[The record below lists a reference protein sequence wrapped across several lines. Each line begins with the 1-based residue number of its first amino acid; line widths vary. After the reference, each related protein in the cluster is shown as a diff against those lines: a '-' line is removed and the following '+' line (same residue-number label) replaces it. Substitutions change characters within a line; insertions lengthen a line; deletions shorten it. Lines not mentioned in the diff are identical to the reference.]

1 MLRVVEGGKS
11 ELSERDQELYHDLR
25 VCIESFD
32 IINKETDGDLSKN
45 YLVMAYNLFE
55 LGLPTE
61 AMVQVD
67 KITEKYW
74 AIEFLKDMQFAID
87 RRNEMVMLKGE
98 ATKQERF
105 KLCRIESEFFICGV
119 GIQEHMDEREF
130 KFQEIYDTMVEEFN
144 ETEYI
149 VLDDGEEDAS
159 ENIQK
164 CDLRVIEEES
174 EEDK

>member
-11 ELSERDQELYHDLR
+11 ELSEKDQILYDDIKF
-25 VCIESFD
+25 CIKQFD
-32 IINKETDGDLSKN
+32 IIKKETDSDVSKN

-74 AIEFLKDMQFAID
+74 IMDFLKDMQFAID
-87 RRNEMVMLKGE
+87 RRNEMMMIKGDMD
-98 ATKQERF
+98 KIERF
-105 KLCRIESEFFICGV
+105 RTCKMEAEFFICGV
-119 GIQEHMDEREF
+119 GVQEHLDTREF
-130 KFQEIYDTMVEEFN
+130 KFKELYDTMQEEFN
-144 ETEYI
+144 EVEYI
-149 VLDDGEEDAS
+149 ILDDGEEDAS

-174 EEDK
+174 EED

>member
-11 ELSERDQELYHDLR
+11 ELSEKDQELYNELKF
-25 VCIESFD
+25 CIESFD
-32 IINKETDGDLSKN
+32 IIKKETDSDVSKN

-61 AMVQVD
+61 AMVQID

-74 AIEFLKDMQFAID
+74 IIDFLKDMQFAID

-98 ATKQERF
+98 EAKQERF
-105 KLCRIESEFFICGV
+105 KLCRMESEFFICGV

-130 KFQEIYDTMVEEFN
+130 KFKEIYDTMVEEFN

-149 VLDDGEEDAS
+149 VLDDGEEDAAT
-159 ENIQK
+159 NIQK
-164 CDLRVIEEES
+164 SDLRVIEEES
-174 EEDK
+174 EED

>member
-1 MLRVVEGGKS
+1 MLRVVKGGKA
-11 ELSERDQELYHDLR
+11 ELSEKDQELYNDIKF
-25 VCIESFD
+25 CIASFD
-32 IINKETDGDLSKN
+32 EIKKHTESDVSKN

-74 AIEFLKDMQFAID
+74 AIDFLKDMQFAID

-98 ATKQERF
+98 PSKQERF
-105 KLCRIESEFFICGV
+105 KICKMESEFFICGV
-119 GIQEHMDEREF
+119 GIQEHLEDKEF
-130 KFQEIYDTMVEEFN
+130 KFDEVYDTMTEEFN
-144 ETEYI
+144 EIEYI
-149 VLDDGEEDAS
+149 ILDDGEDDGA
-159 ENIQK
+159 ENIQT

-174 EEDK
+174 KED